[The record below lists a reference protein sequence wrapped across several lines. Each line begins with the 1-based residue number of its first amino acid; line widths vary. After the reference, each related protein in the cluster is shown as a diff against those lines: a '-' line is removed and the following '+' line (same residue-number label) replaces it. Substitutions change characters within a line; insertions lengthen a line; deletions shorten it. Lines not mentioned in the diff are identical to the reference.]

1 MKIGVFVPIGNNGW
15 LISTHAPQYMPTFE
29 LNKAIVQKAEHYH
42 FDFALSM
49 IKLRGFGGKTEFWD
63 HNLES
68 FTLMAGLAAVTS
80 RIQIYATAAT
90 LTLPPAIVARMAAT
104 IDSISGGRFGV
115 NLVTG
120 WQKPEYEQMGIWP
133 GDDYFSRRYDYL
145 TEYVQVLRD
154 LWGTGKSDFKGDFFT
169 MNDCRVSPQPSVP
182 MKVICAGQSDAGM
195 AFSARYAD
203 FNFCFGKGVNTPTA
217 FAPTA
222 ARMKQAAEQTGRDV
236 GSYVLFMVIA
246 DETAV
251 TAARAAGML
260 IIWFQNGWDEQYV
273 EAGGPGSP
281 NFHKSNAL
289 KTMRKQP
296 QLQGKLL
303 AKGSWDY
310 QLVDELVPQP
320 GDIVLPKP
328 RYSGFFNTP
337 LDSILRSRGIRHLV
351 FTGIATNVC
360 VESTLRDGFFLEYF
374 GVVLEDATHQA
385 GPKFAQKAA
394 LFNIET
400 FFGWVSDVETFCD
413 ALSPTSFAHIA

>member
-90 LTLPPAIVARMAAT
+90 LTLPPAIVARMATT

-133 GDDYFSRRYDYL
+133 GDDYF
-145 TEYVQVLRD
+145 
-154 LWGTGKSDFKGDFFT
+154 
-169 MNDCRVSPQPSVP
+169 CVP

-195 AFSARYAD
+195 AFSAQYAD

-246 DETAV
+246 DETDD
-251 TAARAAGML
+251 AARAKWEHYKAGA
-260 IIWFQNGWDEQYV
+260 DE
-273 EAGGPGSP
+273 EA
-281 NFHKSNAL
+281 L
-289 KTMRKQP
+289 
-296 QLQGKLL
+296 
-303 AKGSWDY
+303 SWLTEQSQKDT
-310 QLVDELVPQP
+310 
-320 GDIVLPKP
+320 
-328 RYSGFFNTP
+328 RSGT
-337 LDSILRSRGIRHLV
+337 D
-351 FTGIATNVC
+351 TNVRQMADPTSA
-360 VESTLRDGFFLEYF
+360 VNINMGTLVGSYASVARMLDEVASVPGAEGVLLTFDDFLS
-374 GVVLEDATHQA
+374 G
-385 GPKFAQKAA
+385 
-394 LFNIET
+394 IET
-400 FFGWVSDVETFCD
+400 FGERIQPLMQCRAHLP
-413 ALSPTSFAHIA
+413 ALTQEVA

>member
-154 LWGTGKSDFKGDFFT
+154 LWGSGKSDFKGDFFT
-169 MNDCRVSPQPSVP
+169 MDDCRVSPQPSVP

-246 DETAV
+246 DETDD
-251 TAARAAGML
+251 AARAKWEHYKAGADEEALSWLTEQSQKDTRSGTDTNVRQMADPTSAVNINMGTL
-260 IIWFQNGWDEQYV
+260 VGSYAIWF
-273 EAGGPGSP
+273 SP
-281 NFHKSNAL
+281 VSLPTSASNRRYATAFFWSISAWCW
-289 KTMRKQP
+289 KTQHTMRDRN
-296 QLQGKLL
+296 LHR
-303 AKGSWDY
+303 
-310 QLVDELVPQP
+310 
-320 GDIVLPKP
+320 KP
-328 RYSGFFNTP
+328 RCSISKPFLAGSATSKRSATRFLPRPLLVSLKEFNDAKIRNYSCWQQRTAGP
-337 LDSILRSRGIRHLV
+337 LRSRH
-351 FTGIATNVC
+351 
-360 VESTLRDGFFLEYF
+360 
-374 GVVLEDATHQA
+374 A
-385 GPKFAQKAA
+385 G
-394 LFNIET
+394 
-400 FFGWVSDVETFCD
+400 
-413 ALSPTSFAHIA
+413 